1 MSIHLDAFNP
11 EITEVGI
18 SFFADINGKRVR
30 CLMSKEALN
39 AFEKGSD
46 TGTTEQI
53 KLFKD
58 HWSEIQKVTY
68 SKIQKSSFQPDGDII
83 LQSSDFEL
91 DEKQSGAI

>member
-1 MSIHLDAFNP
+1 
-11 EITEVGI
+11 
-18 SFFADINGKRVR
+18 
-30 CLMSKEALN
+30 MSKDALN

-68 SKIQKSSFQPDGDII
+68 SKIQKNSFQSNGDII
-83 LQSSDFEL
+83 LQPSDLEL
-91 DEKQSGAI
+91 DERQPGAI